1 MSLPERH
8 LSGIGQCLDGH
19 MKISLSTRKITG
31 LGTLALVTSLL
42 VSLLVP
48 SAQAATYSLPNAPT
62 NVTSYLGA
70 KGVVVRWTPGA
81 DVEPG
86 ITGYVVSAGA
96 GSCPIF
102 VPAKNNNVVTMPV
115 VTGQPAGTPVV
126 QAVNAYGFSKPAASK
141 KSYTAAEL
149 ATVSSSNNKAV
160 QVLQLSDLHG
170 AIEVGGSFGA
180 PLLVSNWNAD
190 RKANAATVAFTS
202 GDNIGA
208 APPISTEFEEI
219 PTIETLNAMKLDAG
233 AFGNHEHDR
242 NLAHVQKIIG
252 ASDFRWI
259 VSNYDEGS
267 LSVLKSGTKQTKT
280 FTIIERGGL
289 KIGVVGSNTPE
300 TIEQVFPGNLDYTDA
315 SGTKKTITINPGV
328 TGINQAI
335 VDAKAA
341 GADIVIALLH
351 QGWQENA
358 DGVAKG
364 VLNTMAAQV
373 KGAAAIYG
381 GHSHQTFASVIPGS
395 PRVAPVVIG
404 QTRNAGVEYT
414 RTQICMKFGKVVGQS
429 IEHVLKAASATI
441 NTGTLSTVTTQ
452 DVAAAAMVKKYKDQL
467 SAKLDI
473 KIGQVSG
480 VFPRGGSPAVERSGE
495 TPMGNYI
502 ADLMRAKYKTDFAIQ
517 NGGGIRDTFP
527 AKTYIP
533 ANTALVRTGSGPLDV
548 TLGDALTVYPFGNQ
562 IATTVVTG
570 ENLWKALEN
579 GVGGNFPGDGRF
591 PQVSGLKYSFDASKP
606 IGSRIVEVTKLNG
619 AAIAKDSKEYTLTTL
634 DFLIYGGDGYANVFS
649 PSQAKVKGALLD
661 VFVDALKADMAAGKV
676 TQVPAADGRIKKVG

>member
-1 MSLPERH
+1 
-8 LSGIGQCLDGH
+8 
-19 MKISLSTRKITG
+19 
-31 LGTLALVTSLL
+31 
-42 VSLLVP
+42 
-48 SAQAATYSLPNAPT
+48 
-62 NVTSYLGA
+62 
-70 KGVVVRWTPGA
+70 
-81 DVEPG
+81 
-86 ITGYVVSAGA
+86 
-96 GSCPIF
+96 
-102 VPAKNNNVVTMPV
+102 MPV
-115 VTGQPAGTPVV
+115 VVGQPAGRPVV
-126 QAVNAYGFSKPAASK
+126 QAVNAYGFSKPAASN

-149 ATVSSSNNKAV
+149 AVVSSSNNKAV

-170 AIEVGGSFGA
+170 AIEVGTSFGA
-180 PLLVSNWNAD
+180 PLLVSNFDAD

-208 APPISTEFEEI
+208 APPISTEFEEL

-242 NLAHVQKIIG
+242 NLAHLQKVIG
-252 ASDFRWI
+252 ASDFQWV
-259 VSNYDEGS
+259 VSNYNTDS
-267 LSVLKSGTKQTKT
+267 LAALKSGTKQAKT
-280 FTIIERGGL
+280 YTIIERAGL
-289 KIGVVGSNTPE
+289 KIGVVGANTPE

-315 SGTKKTITINPGV
+315 SGAKKTITINPGV

-341 GADIVIALLH
+341 GADIVIALIH

-364 VLNTMAAQV
+364 VLNTMAAQI

-395 PRVAPVVIG
+395 PRVAPVVLG

-414 RTQICMKFGKVVGQS
+414 RTQICMKYGKVVGQS
-429 IEHVLKAASATI
+429 IEHVLKAAAPTI
-441 NTGTLSTVTTQ
+441 NTGVVSTVTTQ
-452 DVAAAAMVKKYKDQL
+452 DVAAAALVKKYKDQL
-467 SAKLDI
+467 TSKLDV

-480 VFPRGGSPAVERSGE
+480 VFPRGGTPAVERSGE

-533 ANTALVRTGSGPLDV
+533 ANTALARTGTGPLDV

-579 GVGGNFPGDGRF
+579 GVGGNYPGDGRL
-591 PQVSGLKYSFDASKP
+591 PQVSGLKYSFDSSKP
-606 IGSRIVEVTKLNG
+606 IGSRIVEVTKLDG
-619 AAIAKDSKEYTLTTL
+619 TAIAKDSKEYTLTTL
-634 DFLIYGGDGYANVFS
+634 DFLIYGGDGYLNVFS

>member
-1 MSLPERH
+1 MSLPKRH
-8 LSGIGQCLDGH
+8 VSEIAYCLDEA
-19 MKISLSTRKITG
+19 MKQTLISRKFTG
-31 LGTLALVTSLL
+31 FGALATAIALL
-42 VSLLVP
+42 VSLLIP
-48 SAQAATYSLPNAPT
+48 TAQANTFSLPNAPT

-70 KGVVVRWTPGA
+70 KGVVVKWTPGA
-81 DVEPG
+81 EVAPG

-102 VPAKNNNVVTMPV
+102 VPAKAHNVVTMPV
-115 VTGQPAGTPVV
+115 VVGQPAGRPVV
-126 QAVNAYGFSKPAASK
+126 QAVNAYGFSKPAASN

-170 AIEVGGSFGA
+170 AIEVGNSFGA
-180 PLLVSNWNAD
+180 PLLVSNWDAD

-208 APPISTEFEEI
+208 APPISTEFEEL

-242 NLAHVQKIIG
+242 NLAHVQKVIG
-252 ASDFRWI
+252 ASDFQWV
-259 VSNYDEGS
+259 VSNYNSDS
-267 LSVLKSGTKQTKT
+267 LSVLKSGTKQAKN
-280 FTIIERGGL
+280 FTIVERSGL
-289 KIGVVGSNTPE
+289 KIGVVGANTPE

-315 SGTKKTITINPGV
+315 SGAKKTITINPGV

-341 GADIVIALLH
+341 GADIVIALVH

-364 VLNTMAAQV
+364 VLNTMAAQI

-395 PRVAPVVIG
+395 PRVAPVVLG

-414 RTQICMKFGKVVGQS
+414 RTQICMKYGKVVGQS
-429 IEHVLKAASATI
+429 IEHVLKAAAATI
-441 NTGTLSTVTTQ
+441 NTGIVSTVTTQ
-452 DVAAAAMVKKYKDQL
+452 DVTAAAMVKKYKDQL

-527 AKTYIP
+527 AKTYVP
-533 ANTALVRTGSGPLDV
+533 ANTALVRTGTGPLDV

-606 IGSRIVEVTKLNG
+606 IGSRIVEVTKLDG
-619 AAIAKDSKEYTLTTL
+619 TAIAKDAKEYTLTTL
-634 DFLIYGGDGYANVFS
+634 DFLIYGGDGYVNVFS
-649 PSQAKVKGALLD
+649 PAQAKVKGALLD

>member
-1 MSLPERH
+1 MNKTL
-8 LSGIGQCLDGH
+8 L
-19 MKISLSTRKITG
+19 TRKIFS
-31 LGTLALVTSLL
+31 LGTIALATSLL

-48 SAQAATYSLPNAPT
+48 TAQANTFSLPNAPT
-62 NVTSYLGA
+62 NVTSYIGA

-81 DVEPG
+81 DVSPG

-102 VPAKNNNVVTMPV
+102 VPAKNKNVVTMPV
-115 VTGQPAGTPVV
+115 VVGQPAGRPVV
-126 QAVNAYGFSKPAASK
+126 QAVNAYGFSKPAASN

-149 ATVSSSNNKAV
+149 AVVSSPNNKAV

-170 AIEVGGSFGA
+170 AIEVGNSFGA
-180 PLLVSNWNAD
+180 PLLVSNFDAD

-208 APPISTEFEEI
+208 APPISTEFEEL

-242 NLAHVQKIIG
+242 NLAHVQKVIG
-252 ASDFRWI
+252 ASDFQWV
-259 VSNYDEGS
+259 VSNYNTDS
-267 LSVLKSGTKQTKT
+267 LSALKSGTKQAKT
-280 FTIIERGGL
+280 YTIIERAGL
-289 KIGVVGSNTPE
+289 KIGVVGANTPE

-315 SGTKKTITINPGV
+315 AGAKKTITINPGV

-341 GADIVIALLH
+341 GADLVIALIH

-364 VLNTMAAQV
+364 ILNSMAAEI

-381 GHSHQTFASVIPGS
+381 GHSHQTFATVIPSS
-395 PRVAPVVIG
+395 PRVAPVVLG

-429 IEHVLKAASATI
+429 IEHVLKAAAPTI
-441 NTGTLSTVTTQ
+441 NTGVVSTVTTQ
-452 DVAAAAMVKKYKDQL
+452 DVAAAALVKKYKDQL
-467 SAKLDI
+467 SVRLDI

-480 VFPRGGSPAVERSGE
+480 VFPRGGTPAVERSGE

-527 AKTYIP
+527 ARTYIP
-533 ANTALVRTGSGPLDV
+533 ANTALVRTGTGPLDV

-591 PQVSGLKYSFDASKP
+591 PQVSGLKYSFDSSKP
-606 IGSRIVEVTKLNG
+606 IGSRIVEVTKLDG
-619 AAIAKDSKEYTLTTL
+619 TAIAKDSKEYTLTTL
-634 DFLIYGGDGYANVFS
+634 DFLIYGGDGYLNVFS